1 MISPRVIKPIQL
13 DQSSRLRTVN
23 KTGDLQ
29 KNVSN
34 EDTFVK
40 KFESYYPLLGAI
52 LAFIIY
58 WVFISSIFPL
68 PLYEFSYKNIE
79 KLSEISVTVSAIA
92 IGFLGTNL
100 KILISLE
107 DKKIIIDLKN
117 TVHYQRLIDFYKK
130 AIYANFLTILISGV
144 LLFLDL
150 SSTNW
155 LTENVLIPLWISVV
169 IYSILSCFRI
179 IILFGDLLTKY
190 SQSNPPKNQ
199 FLIFYSFCRTVVE
212 VLISLKI
219 QKTFESKK
227 PSLTL
232 FFVVS
237 QKI

>member
-1 MISPRVIKPIQL
+1 M
-13 DQSSRLRTVN
+13 
-23 KTGDLQ
+23 
-29 KNVSN
+29 SN

-190 SQSNPPKNQ
+190 SQSNPPKN
-199 FLIFYSFCRTVVE
+199 
-212 VLISLKI
+212 
-219 QKTFESKK
+219 
-227 PSLTL
+227 
-232 FFVVS
+232 
-237 QKI
+237 